1 MRIRSSLLV
10 AALAVAAAAAGA
22 APAAAIKG
30 GTESAEPYAFMGSLQ
45 REGGER
51 PDDHVCGVVVL
62 APRWVLSASHCARSP
77 NLAPVGTP
85 RGWRVRIGSLATTT
99 GGEVAEVDRFYRL
112 ATESEGFFGRDLS
125 LLHLRTPV
133 RAAPVRLATGTPPDH
148 TPARILG
155 WGMTCDDRADP
166 ACHPDRLR
174 EADTEVQPDALCPP
188 LIPDAELCV
197 GSPDGSVA
205 AANMDSGGPALVRDG
220 DEWVVAGVLS
230 GGETDTP
237 SYYTDVSRHLAWVEG
252 IVTGTDVPPEV
263 PMPSLEGVV
272 DLTSCVGAVVRTPT
286 ARREDPALMLTNGHC
301 VAGDHPAPG
310 AALVDRPADR
320 EVPIADREGYPQT
333 TARAVRLVYATM
345 TGTDIALYRLNRTY
359 AQLAAAGAKVFDLT
373 ATPATAGTPVD
384 AFTGARRLSCTVE
397 AVVPHLREDGYRLDR
412 SLRYAS
418 GCGLGPGN
426 SGSPL
431 IAADGRTVVGI
442 HNTSN
447 RDGERC
453 TAGNPCEVAADG
465 SVISVRGRAYGQQV
479 SAIAR
484 CFHGSKPVLSRP
496 GCTLPGRRG

>member
-10 AALAVAAAAAGA
+10 ALLAMAAGA

-30 GTESAEPYAFMGSLQ
+30 GTESATPYSFMGSLQ

-51 PDDHVCGVVVL
+51 PDDHVCGVLVL
-62 APRWVLSASHCARSP
+62 APHWVLSASHCARSP

-85 RGWRVRIGSLATTT
+85 RGWRVRVGSLATTT

-125 LLHLRTPV
+125 LLHLKTPV
-133 RAAPVRLATGTPPDH
+133 HAEPVRLATATPPDH

-155 WGMTCDDRADP
+155 WGMTCDDSDDP
-166 ACHPDRLR
+166 ACYPDRLR

-237 SYYTDVSRHLAWVEG
+237 SYYTDVSRHLDWING

-263 PMPSLEGVV
+263 PMPSIEGAVH
-272 DLTSCVGAVVRTPT
+272 LGMCVGAVVRTPS
-286 ARREDPALMLTNGHC
+286 AHRKDPALLLTNGHC
-301 VAGDHPAPG
+301 VEGDRPAPG
-310 AALVDRPADR
+310 HALVDRPADR
-320 EVPIADREGYPQT
+320 EVPIADREGYPKT

-345 TGTDIALYRLNRTY
+345 TGTDVALYRLDRTY
-359 AQLAAAGAKVFDLT
+359 GELAAEGAKVFDLATRPT
-373 ATPATAGTPVD
+373 AAGTPVD
-384 AFTGARRLSCTVE
+384 AITAVRRLDCTVE
-397 AVVPHLREDGYRLDR
+397 AVVPRLQEDGYRLDH
-412 SLRYAS
+412 SLRYAE
-418 GCGLGPGN
+418 GCYLGPGN

-431 IAADGRTVVGI
+431 VGADGRTVVGV

-447 RDGERC
+447 LAGEQC
-453 TAGNPCEVAADG
+453 TAGNPCEITEDG

-479 SAIAR
+479 SVIPP
-484 CFHGSKPVLSRP
+484 CLKGSRLMLNRP
-496 GCTLPGRRG
+496 GCGLPRPRG